1 MFALQINFSGVFE
14 KVAVRESSKKYS
26 IFPKCDLVFFEMLV
40 FYWISRLW
48 LGESEEA

>member
-26 IFPKCDLVFFEMLV
+26 IFPKCDLAFFWNVSIPLNK
-40 FYWISRLW
+40 
-48 LGESEEA
+48 